1 MHICSLT
8 TFSKLNWSYIVTF
21 WFLSLHSSA
30 VGLDIPVKYVV
41 TGRMMGPPSAQRPD
55 HL

>member
-8 TFSKLNWSYIVTF
+8 IFSKLSCSYAVTF

-30 VGLDIPVKYVV
+30 VGLDIPVKYVDM
-41 TGRMMGPPSAQRPD
+41 GRMDSLSA
-55 HL
+55 

>member
-8 TFSKLNWSYIVTF
+8 IFSKMTWSYTVTF

-30 VGLDIPVKYVV
+30 VGLDIPVKFVD
-41 TGRMMGPPSAQRPD
+41 TGRMDSLSALRQD
-55 HL
+55 QL